1 MSHPNPATKM
11 ATATATARKVSGFA
25 QYKALLLKDLR
36 REMRTKEMFV
46 SMLVYAVL
54 VIVVYGVA
62 LGFTRAGDGLREVSG
77 GLLWAMVVFTSLL
90 GLNRSFSQ
98 EKENSCIEGLLLAP
112 MDRGVV
118 FLAKATSNLLFL
130 LIVEV
135 VAVPLFWFFFSGQ
148 MPLTHLAALVPVP
161 LLLGSVGIAGVGTL
175 LSTITANTRGKDV
188 LLALLFIPV
197 VFPLL
202 YACVSATTALLVGGD
217 MIDSL
222 VPSLALACGY
232 DVIMIL
238 LSWLLYQF
246 VMGE

>member
-1 MSHPNPATKM
+1 MSRVADTPLNSQK
-11 ATATATARKVSGFA
+11 RKTSGFA
-25 QYKALLLKDLR
+25 QFKALLSKDLR

-46 SMLVYAVL
+46 SMLIYAVL
-54 VIVVYGVA
+54 VILVYGLA
-62 LGFTRAGDGLREVSG
+62 IGFARVSDGLQEVVG
-77 GLLWAMVVFTSLL
+77 GLLWAMVIFTSLL
-90 GLNRSFSQ
+90 GLNRSFAQ
-98 EKENSCIEGLLLAP
+98 EKENGCIEGLLLAP

-148 MPLTHLAALVPVP
+148 IGLSELTGFIPIP
-161 LLLGSVGIAGVGTL
+161 LLLGSIGIAGVGTL

-217 MIDSL
+217 VADTLIA
-222 VPSLALACGY
+222 SLALAGGY
-232 DVIMIL
+232 DVIMLL